1 MGWMLTG
8 NRVRG
13 VRDESEWERARREK
27 ERRRAEVAA
36 KEAAVS
42 SAKVGD
48 AKKSPPAE
56 KPKVGE
62 RVFRETMKRLVEL
75 NDARRKEAEGCSQV
89 HKCVDSSSGGMTE
102 TEVRLEDYLGAAEAV
117 VSSEAW
123 KGEEKSLKT
132 TSSVFPELPL
142 GDAGGGA
149 AAKPMGGKKGRK
161 RRRKGKPEAEAEVHP
176 TE

>member
-13 VRDESEWERARREK
+13 ARDESEWEK
-27 ERRRAEVAA
+27 ERRRAEAAA

-42 SAKVGD
+42 SAKGGEV
-48 AKKSPPAE
+48 KKSPAAE

-62 RVFRETMKRLVEL
+62 RVFRETMKRLGEL
-75 NDARRKEAEGCSQV
+75 NEARRKEAEGCSQV
-89 HKCVDSSSGGMTE
+89 HKCVDISSGGLTE
-102 TEVRLEDYLGAAEAV
+102 TEERLADFLGAAEAV
-117 VSSEAW
+117 ISSETGN
-123 KGEEKSLKT
+123 GEEKSLET
-132 TSSVFPELPL
+132 TRAVFPELPL
-142 GDAGGGA
+142 GDAEGSA

-161 RRRKGKPEAEAEVHP
+161 RRRKGKPGAEAEVHP